1 MTKTA
6 HLLGKID
13 ASSLSTSHR
22 ENSISTC
29 RVGQLDVSRL
39 NLQHVA
45 SPNAPFFVRFF
56 VKKFRTSSNTLM
68 KRKVRISSLK
78 ISQEITSSTE
88 MS

>member
-22 ENSISTC
+22 GNSISTC
-29 RVGQLDVSRL
+29 RVDQFDVSRL

-68 KRKVRISSLK
+68 KRKVRISSLM

>member
-1 MTKTA
+1 MIKTA

-22 ENSISTC
+22 GNSISTC
-29 RVGQLDVSRL
+29 RVDQFDVSRL

-45 SPNAPFFVRFF
+45 SPNASFFVRFY

-68 KRKVRISSLK
+68 KRKVRISSLM
-78 ISQEITSSTE
+78 ISQEITSSTG